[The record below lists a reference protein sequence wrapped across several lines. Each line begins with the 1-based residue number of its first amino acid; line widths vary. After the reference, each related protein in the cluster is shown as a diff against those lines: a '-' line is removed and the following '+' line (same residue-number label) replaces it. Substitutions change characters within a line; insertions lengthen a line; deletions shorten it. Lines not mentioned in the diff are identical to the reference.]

1 MASSQPTSPVRSP
14 SPDRF
19 ELSPNSKLKKLLA
32 AVDSDSDGENTRVHT
47 KTAHFA
53 RRASPT
59 VSDRSND
66 APERASSDE
75 DAEPTGRIASRMQNG
90 QYDARAR
97 VRDMLQNSTAKQSRG
112 DAADIEMTDS
122 AAAGAQGSDS
132 EDDIIRPRGRLASRM
147 QGGER
152 SAEQDTRP
160 GAEESTTEA
169 TGMNRPSQGLEDA
182 EMADG
187 GADDEEEGVS
197 VRPRKLKQ
205 RQRRSKTPESNI
217 ATPQK
222 EASPGLFVTPSK
234 SPTSAQPSSQAEGSG
249 SDGDVPV
256 LKSNRFQALV
266 EKKRN
271 ERLAREAEEARKR
284 EARAA
289 AAEELG
295 DDNDDDVSDISDD
308 EGGRKLTQEQKAK
321 TRPSRQASKRAL
333 EEMNRETQ
341 RMQRAMQLAHEAK
354 TKKKITKA
362 TLFERFNFNPGGNA
376 TKDKLQSS
384 SRPQTPT
391 SAKSTDAEMRDPETP
406 PSSPPAR
413 VEDVLGKN
421 LVGLQSQVGASV
433 PQSTTPRIEERIQEQ
448 AEEINDDFPDLM
460 DMQAFARKPVDKGK
474 GKAVTPELDIKP
486 PSKRQVRIKLPPMQA
501 NKVDLG
507 SGSNQDSGD
516 DDDLVILDERRS
528 KLDALFDRAPKDK
541 SKESRSLY
549 ALRQLAHLDSP
560 ERKAHRKTD
569 KAAMTPGE
577 LQAFLNQRARDQA
590 KLEKERRMEMLRA
603 KGIHI
608 QTEEE
613 RERDREQVEDMVA
626 RARREAEEIM
636 AREREDAKKEK
647 RESGKADPLAWDDSD
662 EDDDYTE
669 EVENQSV
676 AEVQMSGSEEED
688 DEEMVLDDDAVDQD
702 GDETGEQERLREGS
716 AARPFVDE
724 DAEDDSGS
732 EASSSGL
739 SFVDPD
745 EEEERHR
752 WGASDEEA
760 DEAPAFVQARRPKK
774 PTAIV
779 PDDEADEDEARAL
792 VHARRRK
799 RPTAIVSDDED
810 DLDVEATP
818 RPKAH
823 PATMTPAPKPKAVE
837 FTPAPNSASPEV
849 PKSVLRSANKTFI
862 PGLPVNAG
870 GPAGLGLTQIFAGT
884 MDSQAMPFEGSPSQ
898 PMPTF
903 DNFPDSQFSQKATDS
918 ADGMVLDS
926 QPVPATQ
933 QNETQ
938 SGDNESQIQFN
949 FSQSQTHGLDSLLRD
964 DIMTQASDLMQPS
977 QDDGFQDWTPLKERF
992 VEPPSATADT
1002 VVQDPSQAVDLSHQS
1017 PLVQKRG
1024 RLRRKAA
1031 VASDS
1036 EEVDKADST
1045 TKPSAFNILQDAA
1058 AMEKKR
1064 KAREEF
1070 IKKKSKAKEMVQEQA
1085 EESEDEYAGLGG
1097 VDGEDSDDDDAASV
1111 HEMIDDQTQNNQEAD
1126 GLELAKFYA

>member
-32 AVDSDSDGENTRVHT
+32 AVDSDSDEDGTRST
-47 KTAHFA
+47 KKTSPFA

-59 VSDRSND
+59 ASDRSND
-66 APERASSDE
+66 APGRDSSDE
-75 DAEPTGRIASRMQNG
+75 DVQPRGRVASRMQTAQG
-90 QYDARAR
+90 DARAR
-97 VRDMLQNSTAKQSRG
+97 VRNMLQNASAKQSRAG
-112 DAADIEMTDS
+112 SADVEMTNS
-122 AAAGAQGSDS
+122 TAPGAPGSDS
-132 EDDIIRPRGRLASRM
+132 EDDIVRPRGRLASRM
-147 QGGER
+147 QGGDK
-152 SAEQDTRP
+152 SSEQATRP
-160 GAEESTTEA
+160 AMEEPAAAA
-169 TGMNRPSQGLEDA
+169 TGTHQASKDVEDS

-187 GADDEEEGVS
+187 GADDEEGGVS
-197 VRPRKLKQ
+197 VRPRKIRQ
-205 RQRRSKTPESNI
+205 RQRRSKTPESNV
-217 ATPQK
+217 ASPQR

-234 SPTSAQPSSQAEGSG
+234 SPTSAQPSSQAEDSG
-249 SDGDVPV
+249 SDADVPV

-271 ERLAREAEEARKR
+271 ERLAREAEEAKKR

-295 DDNDDDVSDISDD
+295 DDNEDDVSDISDD
-308 EGGRKLTQEQKAK
+308 EGGRKLTQTQKAK
-321 TRPSRQASKRAL
+321 TRPSRQASKKAL

-362 TLFERFNFNPGGNA
+362 TLFERFNFNPGGQA
-376 TKDKLQSS
+376 TKEKLQSS

-391 SAKSTDAEMRDPETP
+391 SAKSTDAEMRDQETP

-413 VEDVLGKN
+413 VEDVLGKD
-421 LVGLQSQVGASV
+421 LVGLQSQVGATV
-433 PQSTTPRIEERIQEQ
+433 PQPTTTSEEQ
-448 AEEINDDFPDLM
+448 AEANEDDFPDLM

-474 GKAVTPELDIKP
+474 GKTQTPELDTKR

-501 NKVDLG
+501 NRVDLG

-516 DDDLVILDERRS
+516 DDDLVILDEKRS

-541 SKESRSLY
+541 TKESRSLY
-549 ALRQLAHLDSP
+549 ALRQLAHLNSP

-590 KLEKERRMEMLRA
+590 RLEKERRMEMLKA

-608 QTEEE
+608 QTAEE
-613 RERDREQVEDMVA
+613 RERDREQIEDMVA

-647 RESGKADPLAWDDSD
+647 RSSGDDPLAWDDSAS
-662 EDDDYTE
+662 DDDY
-669 EVENQSV
+669 VEGKDQSAADV
-676 AEVQMSGSEEED
+676 ELSGSEVEEE
-688 DEEMVLDDDAVDQD
+688 DEEMVD
-702 GDETGEQERLREGS
+702 GDAADEENEEAGEQDHANQDS
-716 AARPFVDE
+716 AARPFVDD
-724 DAEDDSGS
+724 DAEEDSAS
-732 EASSSGL
+732 EASSSGG

-745 EEEERHR
+745 EEDERHR

-779 PDDEADEDEARAL
+779 PDEEADDVPAL
-792 VHARRRK
+792 IRARRQK
-799 RPTAIVSDDED
+799 RHTAIISDDED
-810 DLDVEATP
+810 GSDVEATP
-818 RPKAH
+818 KPRTHASL
-823 PATMTPAPKPKAVE
+823 MTPAPKSRTVDI
-837 FTPAPNSASPEV
+837 TPGPNSASPEV

-870 GPAGLGLTQIFAGT
+870 GPAGIGLTQIFAGT
-884 MDSQAMPFEGSPSQ
+884 MDSQAAAPFEGSPSQ

-933 QNETQ
+933 AW
-938 SGDNESQIQFN
+938 DESQIQFN
-949 FSQSQTHGLDSLLRD
+949 FTQSQTHGLDSLLRD
-964 DIMTQASDLMQPS
+964 DIMTQASDVNPS

-1002 VVQDPSQAVDLSHQS
+1002 VAHDASQAADLSHQS

-1024 RLRRKAA
+1024 RLIRKAA

-1036 EEVDKADST
+1036 EEENDVADSNA
-1045 TKPSAFNILQDAA
+1045 KPTAFNVLQDAA
-1058 AMEKKR
+1058 AREKKR
-1064 KAREEF
+1064 KAREDF
-1070 IKKKSKAKEMVQEQA
+1070 IKKKSKAKEMVEEQA

-1097 VDGEDSDDDDAASV
+1097 VDGEDSDEDDAASV
-1111 HEMIDDQTQNNQEAD
+1111 HEMIDDQTQTNQAD
-1126 GLELAKFYA
+1126 GVALAKFYA

>member
-32 AVDSDSDGENTRVHT
+32 AVDSDSDGENTRLPT
-47 KTAHFA
+47 KKPQFA

-59 VSDRSND
+59 ASDRSND
-66 APERASSDE
+66 APGRASSDDE
-75 DAEPTGRIASRMQNG
+75 DVPRGRIASKMQG
-90 QYDARAR
+90 GRDDARAR
-97 VRDMLQNSTAKQSRG
+97 VRDLLQNSDTKQ
-112 DAADIEMTDS
+112 DVEMADS

-132 EDDIIRPRGRLASRM
+132 EDDIIRPKGRLASRM
-147 QGGER
+147 QGGDK
-152 SAEQDTRP
+152 STEQGSKSGQD
-160 GAEESTTEA
+160 GLAISTDQQ
-169 TGMNRPSQGLEDA
+169 PSQVPEDA

-217 ATPQK
+217 ATPHKQ
-222 EASPGLFVTPSK
+222 ASPGLFVTPSK

-249 SDGDVPV
+249 SDEDVPV

-308 EGGRKLTQEQKAK
+308 EGGRKLTQTQKAK

-362 TLFERFNFNPGGNA
+362 TLFERFNFNPSGNA
-376 TKDKLQSS
+376 TKEKLQSS

-391 SAKSTDAEMRDPETP
+391 SAKSTDAEMRDAETP

-413 VEDVLGKN
+413 VEDVLGKD
-421 LVGLQSQVGASV
+421 LAGLQSQAGASV
-433 PQSTTPRIEERIQEQ
+433 PQSTTARVEEQAQEQ
-448 AEEINDDFPDLM
+448 AKENDDDFPDLM
-460 DMQAFARKPVDKGK
+460 DMQAFARKPLDKGK
-474 GKAVTPELDIKP
+474 VKAGTPELEVKP
-486 PSKRQVRIKLPPMQA
+486 PSKRQVRIKLPPMPA
-501 NKVDLG
+501 HRVDLG

-560 ERKAHRKTD
+560 ERKAHKKTD

-577 LQAFLNQRARDQA
+577 LQAFLNQSAREQA
-590 KLEKERRMEMLRA
+590 KLEKDRRMEMLRA

-613 RERDREQVEDMVA
+613 RERDREQIEDMVA

-647 RESGKADPLAWDDSD
+647 RESGKSDPLAWDDSGS
-662 EDDDYTE
+662 DDDYKE
-669 EVENQSV
+669 EVENESA
-676 AEVQMSGSEEED
+676 AEVELSGSEEDED
-688 DEEMVLDDDAVDQD
+688 DEEMAVDDAVGQD
-702 GDETGEQERLREGS
+702 GDEAGEQGLREGS

-724 DAEDDSGS
+724 DAEDDSAS
-732 EASSSGL
+732 EASSSAP

-779 PDDEADEDEARAL
+779 PDDEAAEDEARAL
-792 VHARRRK
+792 VHSRRRK
-799 RPTAIVSDDED
+799 RPTAVISDDED
-810 DLDVEATP
+810 ELDVEATP

-823 PATMTPAPKPKAVE
+823 PATMTPAPKPKAVD

-884 MDSQAMPFEGSPSQ
+884 MDSQAIPFDGSPSQ

-964 DIMTQASDLMQPS
+964 DIMTQASDLMPT
-977 QDDGFQDWTPLKERF
+977 QDDGFQEWTPLKERF
-992 VEPPSATADT
+992 VEPPSATTNT
-1002 VVQDPSQAVDLSHQS
+1002 VVQDPSQTMDLSHQS

-1036 EEVDKADST
+1036 EEDEVDAADST

-1058 AMEKKR
+1058 AKEKQR
-1064 KAREEF
+1064 KAREDF
-1070 IKKKSKAKEMVQEQA
+1070 IKKKSKAKEMVEEQA

-1111 HEMIDDQTQNNQEAD
+1111 HEMIDDQTRNNQAD

>member
-32 AVDSDSDGENTRVHT
+32 AVDNDSDEDNTRSPT
-47 KTAHFA
+47 KKSQFA
-53 RRASPT
+53 RRASPAA
-59 VSDRSND
+59 SDRSND
-66 APERASSDE
+66 APGRASSDDE
-75 DAEPTGRIASRMQNG
+75 DVPRGRIASRMQG
-90 QYDARAR
+90 GRDDAIAR
-97 VRDMLQNSTAKQSRG
+97 VRDMLQNSDAKK
-112 DAADIEMTDS
+112 DVEMADS
-122 AAAGAQGSDS
+122 AGTGAQGSDS
-132 EDDIIRPRGRLASRM
+132 EDDVARPRGRLASRM
-147 QGGER
+147 QGGDK
-152 SAEQDTRP
+152 STDKGTRP
-160 GAEESTTEA
+160 GQGGSVTE
-169 TGMNRPSQGLEDA
+169 TLNTDQQPSQGPEDA
-182 EMADG
+182 EMAGG

-205 RQRRSKTPESNI
+205 RQRRSKTPESSI
-217 ATPQK
+217 ATPHK
-222 EASPGLFVTPSK
+222 ETSPGLFVTPSK
-234 SPTSAQPSSQAEGSG
+234 SPTSAQPSSQGEGSG
-249 SDGDVPV
+249 SDEDVPV

-271 ERLAREAEEARKR
+271 ERLAREAEEARKK

-289 AAEELG
+289 AAQELG

-308 EGGRKLTQEQKAK
+308 EGGRKLTQTQKAK

-376 TKDKLQSS
+376 TKEKLQSS

-391 SAKSTDAEMRDPETP
+391 SAKSTDAEMRDAETP

-413 VEDVLGKN
+413 VEDVLGKD
-421 LVGLQSQVGASV
+421 LAGLQSQAGASV
-433 PQSTTPRIEERIQEQ
+433 PQSTTARIEERVQEQ
-448 AEEINDDFPDLM
+448 AEEKDDDFPDLM
-460 DMQAFARKPVDKGK
+460 DMQAFARKPLEKGK
-474 GKAVTPELDIKP
+474 GKAETPELDVKP
-486 PSKRQVRIKLPPMQA
+486 PSKRQVRIKLPPMPA
-501 NKVDLG
+501 HRVDLG

-560 ERKAHRKTD
+560 ERKAHRKNG

-577 LQAFLNQRARDQA
+577 LQAFLNQSAREQA
-590 KLEKERRMEMLRA
+590 KLEKDRRMEMLRA

-613 RERDREQVEDMVA
+613 RERDREQIEDMVA

-647 RESGKADPLAWDDSD
+647 RESGKSDPLAWDDSGS
-662 EDDDYTE
+662 DDDYTE
-669 EVENQSV
+669 EVENESA
-676 AEVQMSGSEEED
+676 AEVQLSGSEEEED
-688 DEEMVLDDDAVDQD
+688 GEEMALDDDAVDQD
-702 GDETGEQERLREGS
+702 GDEAGEQEGLREGS

-724 DAEDDSGS
+724 DAEDDSAS
-732 EASSSGL
+732 EASSSGP

-779 PDDEADEDEARAL
+779 PDDEAAEDEARAL
-792 VHARRRK
+792 VHSRRRK
-799 RPTAIVSDDED
+799 RPTAVISDDED
-810 DLDVEATP
+810 ELDVEATP

-823 PATMTPAPKPKAVE
+823 PATLTPAPKTKAVD

-884 MDSQAMPFEGSPSQ
+884 MDSQAMPFDGSPSQ

-964 DIMTQASDLMQPS
+964 DIMTQASDLMPT

-992 VEPPSATADT
+992 VEPPSTTAGT
-1002 VVQDPSQAVDLSHQS
+1002 VVQDPSQTMDLSHQS

-1036 EEVDKADST
+1036 EEEVDGADST
-1045 TKPSAFNILQDAA
+1045 TKPTAFNILQDAA
-1058 AMEKKR
+1058 AKEKKQ

-1070 IKKKSKAKEMVQEQA
+1070 IKKKSKAKEMVEEQA

-1111 HEMIDDQTQNNQEAD
+1111 HEMIDDQTRNNQAD

>member
-32 AVDSDSDGENTRVHT
+32 GVDSDSDEDNARTPKEKET
-47 KTAHFA
+47 SSFA

-59 VSDRSND
+59 ASDRSND
-66 APERASSDE
+66 ATERDSGDGIVQ
-75 DAEPTGRIASRMQNG
+75 PRGRIASRMHTAQG
-90 QYDARAR
+90 DARAR
-97 VRDMLQNSTAKQSRG
+97 VRDMLQKSNAKQGRPGS
-112 DAADIEMTDS
+112 ADVEMADS
-122 AAAGAQGSDS
+122 ASTGAQESDS
-132 EDDIIRPRGRLASRM
+132 ENDIIRPRGRLASRM
-147 QGGER
+147 QGGAQVTEQSAR
-152 SAEQDTRP
+152 SDV
-160 GAEESTTEA
+160 GESTAGQSSGDVEDTE
-169 TGMNRPSQGLEDA
+169 MV
-182 EMADG
+182 DG
-187 GADDEEEGVS
+187 GVS
-197 VRPRKLKQ
+197 VRPRHIRQ
-205 RQRRSKTPESNI
+205 RQRRTKTPESNV
-217 ATPQK
+217 
-222 EASPGLFVTPSK
+222 ASPHRESSSGLFVTPSK
-234 SPTSAQPSSQAEGSG
+234 SPMSAQPLSQAEDSG
-249 SDGDVPV
+249 SDADVPV

-308 EGGRKLTQEQKAK
+308 EGGRKLTQTQKAK
-321 TRPSRQASKRAL
+321 TRPSRQASKKAL

-354 TKKKITKA
+354 TKKRITKA
-362 TLFERFNFNPGGNA
+362 TLFERFNFNPDGNA
-376 TKDKLQSS
+376 AKEKLQSS
-384 SRPQTPT
+384 SRPQSPT
-391 SAKSTDAEMRDPETP
+391 SAKSTDAEMRDQDTP

-413 VEDVLGKN
+413 VEDVLGKD
-421 LVGLQSQVGASV
+421 LGGLQSQAATHV
-433 PQSTTPRIEERIQEQ
+433 PQTTTAGPKQQ
-448 AEEINDDFPDLM
+448 AEENGDDFSDLM

-474 GKAVTPELDIKP
+474 GKAETPEFDTKRS
-486 PSKRQVRIKLPPMQA
+486 SKRRVQIKLPPMQA
-501 NKVDLG
+501 NRVDLG

-516 DDDLVILDERRS
+516 DDDLIILDQKRS

-541 SKESRSLY
+541 TKESRSLY
-549 ALRQLAHLDSP
+549 ALRQLAHLNSP
-560 ERKAHRKTD
+560 ERKAHKKTD

-590 KLEKERRMEMLRA
+590 RAEKERRMEMLKA

-613 RERDREQVEDMVA
+613 RERDREQIEDMVA

-647 RESGKADPLAWDDSD
+647 RSSGKADPLAWDDSGS
-662 EDDDYTE
+662 DDDYE
-669 EVENQSV
+669 EGESQGNAEVEL
-676 AEVQMSGSEEED
+676 SGSEEELEE
-688 DEEMVLDDDAVDQD
+688 DENIVDGDAVD
-702 GDETGEQERLREGS
+702 GDNDDAGEQDRANQDS
-716 AARPFVDE
+716 AARPFADE
-724 DAEDDSGS
+724 DAEEDIAS
-732 EASSSGL
+732 EASSEASSGP

-774 PTAIV
+774 ATAIV
-779 PDDEADEDEARAL
+779 PDEETEISAPVR
-792 VHARRRK
+792 ARRPK
-799 RPTAIVSDDED
+799 RPTAIISDDEAD
-810 DLDVEATP
+810 SDVEATP
-818 RPKAH
+818 KPKTN
-823 PATMTPAPKPKAVE
+823 PATMTPAPKSKVVAI
-837 FTPAPNSASPEV
+837 TPAPNTTSPEL

-862 PGLPVNAG
+862 PGLPVNEG

-884 MDSQAMPFEGSPSQ
+884 MDSQTAPFGNSPSQ

-918 ADGMVLDS
+918 AEGMVLDS

-933 QNETQ
+933 QDGTQ
-938 SGDNESQIQFN
+938 AGDEPQIQFN
-949 FSQSQTHGLDSLLRD
+949 FTQSQTHGLDSLLRD
-964 DIMTQASDLMQPS
+964 DIMTQASDLIDPT

-992 VEPPSATADT
+992 VEPPPATADT
-1002 VVQDPSQAVDLSHQS
+1002 VAHDASQAADLSHQS

-1024 RLRRKAA
+1024 RLIRKAA
-1031 VASDS
+1031 VALDS
-1036 EEVDKADST
+1036 EEESDGAGSII
-1045 TKPSAFNILQDAA
+1045 KPSAFNVLQDAA
-1058 AMEKKR
+1058 LKQKKR
-1064 KAREEF
+1064 KAREDF
-1070 IKKKSKAKEMVQEQA
+1070 IKKKSKAKEMVEEQA

-1097 VDGEDSDDDDAASV
+1097 VDGEDSDDDDAASI
-1111 HEMIDDQTQNNQEAD
+1111 HEMIDDQTQNNQAD
-1126 GLELAKFYA
+1126 GVALAKFYA

>member
-32 AVDSDSDGENTRVHT
+32 GVDSDSDEDNTRVTT
-47 KTAHFA
+47 KTSPFA

-59 VSDRSND
+59 ASNRSND
-66 APERASSDE
+66 ARERDSSDE
-75 DAEPTGRIASRMQNG
+75 DVQPRSRVASRMQTSSD
-90 QYDARAR
+90 DARAR
-97 VRDMLQNSTAKQSRG
+97 VRDMLQNSNAKQSQAG
-112 DAADIEMTDS
+112 SADVEMTDS
-122 AAAGAQGSDS
+122 AAAGARGSDS
-132 EDDIIRPRGRLASRM
+132 EDDIIICPRGRLASRM
-147 QGGER
+147 KGGDKSSGR
-152 SAEQDTRP
+152 VTRP
-160 GAEESTTEA
+160 DVGESA
-169 TGMNRPSQGLEDA
+169 TAAIDA
-182 EMADG
+182 GQSSKDVDDSEMVDG
-187 GADDEEEGVS
+187 GADDGARGAS
-197 VRPRKLKQ
+197 IGQRKIRQ
-205 RQRRSKTPESNI
+205 RQRRSKTPESNL
-217 ATPQK
+217 ASPQK

-234 SPTSAQPSSQAEGSG
+234 SPTSAQPSSQAEDSG
-249 SDGDVPV
+249 SDVDVPV
-256 LKSNRFQALV
+256 LKSNRFQALI

-308 EGGRKLTQEQKAK
+308 EGGRKLTQTQKAK
-321 TRPSRQASKRAL
+321 TRPSRQASKKAL

-341 RMQRAMQLAHEAK
+341 RMQRAMQLAHEAR

-376 TKDKLQSS
+376 AKEKLQSS

-391 SAKSTDAEMRDPETP
+391 SAKSTDAEMRDQETP

-413 VEDVLGKN
+413 VEDVLGKD
-421 LVGLQSQVGASV
+421 LLGLQSQAGASV
-433 PQSTTPRIEERIQEQ
+433 PQPTAARPEEQ
-448 AEEINDDFPDLM
+448 AEEKDDDFADLM

-474 GKAVTPELDIKP
+474 AKTQTPELDNKR
-486 PSKRQVRIKLPPMQA
+486 STKRQVRIKLPPMQA
-501 NKVDLG
+501 NRVDLG
-507 SGSNQDSGD
+507 TGSNQDSD
-516 DDDLVILDERRS
+516 DEDDLVILDEKRS

-541 SKESRSLY
+541 SKESRSLH
-549 ALRQLAHLDSP
+549 ALRQLAHLNSP

-590 KLEKERRMEMLRA
+590 RAEKERRMEMLKA

-613 RERDREQVEDMVA
+613 RERDREAIEDMVA

-647 RESGKADPLAWDDSD
+647 RSSGKSDPLAWDDSGS
-662 EDDDYTE
+662 DDDYVE
-669 EVENQSV
+669 GGENQNAADV
-676 AEVQMSGSEEED
+676 ELSGSEE
-688 DEEMVLDDDAVDQD
+688 DEEDEDMADDDAVDEQND
-702 GDETGEQERLREGS
+702 DAGEQGRTDQDS

-724 DAEDDSGS
+724 DAEEDSES

-779 PDDEADEDEARAL
+779 PEEEADEMPAL
-792 VHARRRK
+792 IRARRPK
-799 RPTAIVSDDED
+799 RPTAIISDDED
-810 DLDVEATP
+810 GSDVEATP
-818 RPKAH
+818 KPKAH
-823 PATMTPAPKPKAVE
+823 PATMTPAPKPKTVD
-837 FTPAPNSASPEV
+837 FTPAPNSASPKV

-862 PGLPVNAG
+862 PGLPVNEG

-884 MDSQAMPFEGSPSQ
+884 MDSQAAPFGGSPSQ

-903 DNFPDSQFSQKATDS
+903 DNFPDSQFSQHATNS

-938 SGDNESQIQFN
+938 AGDKESQIQFN
-949 FSQSQTHGLDSLLRD
+949 FTQSQTHGLDSLLRD
-964 DIMTQASDLMQPS
+964 DIMTQASDLMPT

-1002 VVQDPSQAVDLSHQS
+1002 VVHDASQDADLSHQS

-1024 RLRRKAA
+1024 RLIRKAVA
-1031 VASDS
+1031 ASDTE
-1036 EEVDKADST
+1036 EEVDGADSIT
-1045 TKPSAFNILQDAA
+1045 RPTAFNILQDAA
-1058 AMEKKR
+1058 AKEKKR
-1064 KAREEF
+1064 KAREDF
-1070 IKKKSKAKEMVQEQA
+1070 IKKKSKAKEMVEEQA

-1097 VDGEDSDDDDAASV
+1097 VDGEDSDDEDAASV
-1111 HEMIDDQTQNNQEAD
+1111 HEMIDDQTQNNQAD
-1126 GLELAKFYA
+1126 SVALAKFYA